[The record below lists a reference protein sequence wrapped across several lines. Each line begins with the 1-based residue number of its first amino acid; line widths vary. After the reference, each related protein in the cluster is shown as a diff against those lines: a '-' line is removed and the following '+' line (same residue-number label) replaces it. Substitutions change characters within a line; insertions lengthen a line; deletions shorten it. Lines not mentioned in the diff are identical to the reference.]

1 MNPDLSISNCFSILD
16 SLLSNS
22 LILIQLFVKRWPSIG
37 SNENW
42 ESLLCVLLWKSVLV
56 PIEFSG
62 MLDPWRPGGCQQ
74 LIRGSLDCTELTG
87 SGTNANAKSII
98 RNAKSKTNAGKTLV
112 VKSKNIISNLATQ
125 LLAVTYTNMMLG
137 EEFGPLDCIRLT
149 DMESILMPFRIQSPM
164 RNINTNVITNAN
176 MMPGA
181 ELGAHCSAPLV
192 EEGPHHYWGLH
203 SCVSTDPCMA
213 HHFDAEFLPEIF
225 LVTICD
231 AHLHAHFGSKPFI

>member
-74 LIRGSLDCTELTG
+74 LIWGSLDCTELTG

-98 RNAKSKTNAGKTLV
+98 RNTKSKTNAGKTLTGSEV
-112 VKSKNIISNLATQ
+112 QKYYKQFSNTTSYSYLYQHDAWRRVWATAQCVLCSVYFSAQPNKLRPIKLQ
-125 LLAVTYTNMMLG
+125 LSLS
-137 EEFGPLDCIRLT
+137 F
-149 DMESILMPFRIQSPM
+149 
-164 RNINTNVITNAN
+164 
-176 MMPGA
+176 
-181 ELGAHCSAPLV
+181 
-192 EEGPHHYWGLH
+192 
-203 SCVSTDPCMA
+203 
-213 HHFDAEFLPEIF
+213 
-225 LVTICD
+225 
-231 AHLHAHFGSKPFI
+231 